1 MIPKTDDGR
10 VLFAVPWHGK
20 VLLGTT
26 DTPVDK
32 PDLEPVA
39 LEEEVEFILKH
50 ASRYLSVSPS
60 RKDVRS
66 VFVGL
71 RPLVKGGEDES
82 DTSSISRDHT
92 RSEEHTSELQSRA
105 HLVCRLLLEKQN

>member
-1 MIPKTDDGR
+1 MIPKTDMAR
-10 VLFAVPWHGK
+10 VSSAVPSHGQ
-20 VLLGTT
+20 VLHRTT
-26 DTPVDK
+26 YTPVDK

-82 DTSSISRDHT
+82 DKIGRASCRE
-92 RSEEHTSELQSRA
+92 RAESEEVESDA
-105 HLVCRLLLEKQN
+105 A